1 MGIFKKIHLF
11 KAIKNVGEHI
21 GNFAKNVGNTIA
33 KGAEE
38 IGKVVEKPLEAVKK
52 VVSFVEDHTNDVKK
66 VVNVLAD
73 IGEGIGAITGQPEI
87 VAGLEGAKR
96 LADKALDTV
105 DKAKKAIELFDVI
118 QSVDSVRLAEQLQ
131 RHAEALSRRVE
142 IFAQVNTSGE
152 GTKSGVTPAEAI
164 HLARELA
171 NFPNLWLRG
180 FMTIGAFVNDHEVIR
195 TGFRTLRQLAVEVA
209 ALNLPGVKMSH
220 LSMGMTND
228 FVIAIEEGSTMVRI
242 GRAIFGERN

>member
-1 MGIFKKIHLF
+1 MYAVRYQEIW
-11 KAIKNVGEHI
+11 KAVTSACERVGRHASEVTI
-21 GNFAKNVGNTIA
+21 VGVT
-33 KGAEE
+33 KT
-38 IGKVVEKPLEAVKK
+38 VSTEAVIAAHRVGITTFGENRVQEAAPKIAALQAA
-52 VVSFVEDHTNDVKK
+52 DLNAQWHLIGHLQTN
-66 VVNVLAD
+66 
-73 IGEGIGAITGQPEI
+73 
-87 VAGLEGAKR
+87 
-96 LADKALDTV
+96 
-105 DKAKKAIELFDVI
+105 KAKKAIELFDVI